1 MCLVYS
7 VYSVTQQYSTFFS
20 RSAMCLRLLA
30 NIQFRY
36 IILNVHCYPCF
47 CFIFARQNYCHQKC
61 RANMSGICQGC
72 IFSLIEASWW
82 CSVQHLFL
90 CVKITAIMLTNN
102 LETSGAPSW
111 WYWKETLLWVSSEQ
125 MNHVTYASICS
136 YISIQYYYS
145 APGSALCWV
154 WNDKLE
160 LSQLHDSQKSSCT
173 IMKPKS
179 DSYKSSSATRVIFI
193 A

>member
-1 MCLVYS
+1 MCWSNSILCILLHSNTALSCKY
-7 VYSVTQQYSTFFS
+7 YLQILLA

-160 LSQLHDSQKSSCT
+160 LCLSCMT
-173 IMKPKS
+173 H
-179 DSYKSSSATRVIFI
+179 RVHSIRFELNQQ